1 MPALDTD
8 TPYRIIPAD
17 PKAPDATALLSASHA
32 LMQSLFPPEDNFFL
46 DIDALCAPDIRFF
59 TAMEG
64 ATCLGTGA
72 LALRDGYGEVKSMFV
87 DEAARGRGVADAIL
101 RRIEGEARN
110 LGLAALKLETGNV
123 LHAAHRLYARHGFT
137 PCGPFGDYPNSRSSI
152 FMEKAL

>member
-1 MPALDTD
+1 MPTPVTD
-8 TPYRIIPAD
+8 TPYRVTAAD
-17 PKAPDATALLSASHA
+17 PKEPGATALLNASRA

-46 DIDALCAPDIRFF
+46 DIEALCAPDIRFF

-64 ATCLGTGA
+64 ARCLGTGA

-101 RRIEGEARN
+101 RRIEAEARQH
-110 LGLAALKLETGNV
+110 GLAALKLETGRC
-123 LHAAHRLYARHGFT
+123 LHAARRLYTRHGFSVR
-137 PCGPFGDYPNSRSSI
+137 GPFGSYPDAPSSI